1 VNVLYGYYYYRQD
14 WSSVLEY
21 LNNSMNGEQMVCSMT
36 TQLFHIP
43 ATENLKGNTE
53 MHNYLVPAS
62 YHRVTA
68 LGCAKR
74 LQSGESH
81 ESIIKALVAC
91 VNNGLKQDKEVTKW
105 LKVMRENAPREFKGF
120 MDNVIR
126 WQQQTEQSLAYT
138 QQLLRGMGFETE
150 TETGEPA
157 Y

>member
-1 VNVLYGYYYYRQD
+1 VKVLNYYYPYRQD
-14 WSSVLEY
+14 WSSILEY
-21 LNNSMNGEQMVCSMT
+21 LNLSMHGEQMVCSMT

-43 ATENLKGNTE
+43 ATKDLKGNAE
-53 MHNYLVPAS
+53 MHDHLVPAS

-81 ESIIKALVAC
+81 ESIIKAMVAC

-105 LKVMRENAPREFKGF
+105 LGVMRENAPSEYKGF
-120 MDNVIR
+120 MDTVIN
-126 WQQQTEQSLAYT
+126 WQKQTEQSLAYT
-138 QQLLRGMGFETE
+138 QQLLRGMGLETE
-150 TETGEPA
+150 NGGAA

>member
-1 VNVLYGYYYYRQD
+1 MNVLNYYFPYRQD

-21 LNNSMNGEQMVCSMT
+21 LNYSLNGEQMVCSMT

-43 ATENLKGNTE
+43 VTKNLKGHAE
-53 MHNYLVPAS
+53 MHNHLIPAS

-74 LQSGESH
+74 LQSGEYH
-81 ESIIKALVAC
+81 ESIIKALVTC

-105 LKVMRENAPREFKGF
+105 LRVMRENAPSEYKEF
-120 MDNVIR
+120 MDSVID
-126 WQQQTEQSLAYT
+126 WQQKTEESLAYT
-138 QQLLRGMGFETE
+138 QQLLRGMGFDIEN
-150 TETGEPA
+150 GEAA

>member
-1 VNVLYGYYYYRQD
+1 MNYYFPYRQD

-21 LNNSMNGEQMVCSMT
+21 LNYSLNGEQMVCSMT

-43 ATENLKGNTE
+43 VTKNLKGHAE
-53 MHNYLVPAS
+53 MHNHLIPAS

-74 LQSGESH
+74 LQSGEYH

-91 VNNGLKQDKEVTKW
+91 VNNGLKQDKEVTIW
-105 LKVMRENAPREFKGF
+105 LRVMRENAPSEYKEF
-120 MDNVIR
+120 MDSVIS
-126 WQQQTEQSLAYT
+126 WQQKTEQSLAYT
-138 QQLLRGMGFETE
+138 QQMLRGMGFDTE
-150 TETGEPA
+150 TENGEPA